1 MSGHEWDKSVDV
13 LVIGSGAGGFVAA
26 LAAASSHA
34 NVLILEKSDLWG
46 GSSATSGGGIWIP
59 NSHLAQAAGITDS
72 ADLAFQYVRA
82 LAADNVPD
90 ANIRAYVETAA
101 VMLRWLEDNTPVR
114 YATIPYTDYERQ
126 AGRFSYASTA
136 FD

>member
-1 MSGHEWDKSVDV
+1 MNARTAEMHTRRLTGMGAVATLALAV
-13 LVIGSGAGGFVAA
+13 LAIATEKNKAVIGSGAGGFVAA
-26 LAAASSHA
+26 LAAAANHA

-82 LAADNVPD
+82 LSAENVPD
-90 ANIRAYVETAA
+90 GVKAPTCN
-101 VMLRWLEDNTPVR
+101 
-114 YATIPYTDYERQ
+114 
-126 AGRFSYASTA
+126 S
-136 FD
+136 